1 MINDNCAVT
10 LLTWTFTDPDG
21 DIHNSPATGI
31 NFASGQTFEVGTT
44 TVYYTAAD
52 AAGNTATCPF
62 TVKIIDATPPVID
75 LSNCVNVS
83 DDAAPNMCSK
93 VPATL
98 HDPVYSDTCWPDIND
113 LTLSWTMTGD
123 TEGSGF
129 GTVTNM
135 AFNVGVTTVEY
146 TVTDPDGNHV
156 SCSFTVTIV
165 DVTPPVITV
174 GSCINVTDVTT
185 ANNCAHI
192 PATITDPTFSDTCWP
207 DINDLTTSWEMT
219 GATVRN
225 GSGTLIGQSFN
236 AGVTTV
242 KFIVSDPDGNED
254 FCEFTVTIIPF
265 NPPQFTAGCPPNI
278 IAAPN
283 DPGLCSA
290 NLTIPVPTVDD
301 PCSIGYVITNDR
313 TGNDNASG
321 VYPVGTTEV
330 IWTIT
335 PTVGNPTL
343 CTQTITVTDEEN
355 PIITTCPETLDFDG
369 CSTAAI
375 AGPAFS
381 TVLANSTYTE
391 FSNATN
397 KGVATDN
404 CDIVAVTYIDEVIGG
419 TCPIE
424 VKRIWTVYDAAGN
437 SANCNQTIN
446 IDENT
451 PPIVACPTTG
461 FITPSEFDKGYID
474 YNIPAFAYSDNCTVT
489 TRHRHYMDN
498 HRTRHQWQSINSYRH
513 RAYPHALQILR
524 RRFYNQLC
532 IYR

>member
-1 MINDNCAVT
+1 
-10 LLTWTFTDPDG
+10 
-21 DIHNSPATGI
+21 
-31 NFASGQTFEVGTT
+31 
-44 TVYYTAAD
+44 
-52 AAGNTATCPF
+52 
-62 TVKIIDATPPVID
+62 
-75 LSNCVNVS
+75 
-83 DDAAPNMCSK
+83 
-93 VPATL
+93 
-98 HDPVYSDTCWPDIND
+98 
-113 LTLSWTMTGD
+113 
-123 TEGSGF
+123 
-129 GTVTNM
+129 
-135 AFNVGVTTVEY
+135 
-146 TVTDPDGNHV
+146 
-156 SCSFTVTIV
+156 
-165 DVTPPVITV
+165 
-174 GSCINVTDVTT
+174 
-185 ANNCAHI
+185 
-192 PATITDPTFSDTCWP
+192 
-207 DINDLTTSWEMT
+207 MT

-461 FITPSEFDKGYID
+461 FVTPSEFDKGYID
-474 YNIPAFAYSDNCTVT
+474 YNIPAFDYSDNCTSTIDIKISWTITGPDVNGNTTTVT
-489 TRHRHYMDN
+489 GTDLIPTPY
-498 HRTRHQWQSINSYRH
+498 
-513 RAYPHALQILR
+513 
-524 RRFYNQLC
+524 RFYAGVSTISYVFTDDCGNYTECEFTITALSPPKSRVC
-532 IYR
+532 RL